1 MQFYLYLSTDWGIH
15 LWALALHQAPG
26 SASSPC
32 ALILTD
38 DTYSRSRLRSWW
50 QLLTIQTTTQSALPS
65 PHLHVVAIKLV
76 EVVWPHNS
84 ASRLGNHPPVQP
96 LILLHQPLKLSCVV
110 ALLCMR
116 RGRCSPCGCPL
127 LLACSCCSGQQLA
140 QLCTSACVAQE
151 VWRAGVGSALMQDYG
166 TLAGASR
173 GVMCSRGVGVQ
184 AAEVYK
190 ARGVQWTLM
199 LMWRLKG

>member
-1 MQFYLYLSTDWGIH
+1 MATAHDSDNYTISP
-15 LWALALHQAPG
+15 AKPSPACG
-26 SASSPC
+26 SHKAG
-32 ALILTD
+32 
-38 DTYSRSRLRSWW
+38 RSRLAA
-50 QLLTIQTTTQSALPS
+50 QQ
-65 PHLHVVAIKLV
+65 
-76 EVVWPHNS
+76 
-84 ASRLGNHPPVQP
+84 RLQVGNHPPVQP